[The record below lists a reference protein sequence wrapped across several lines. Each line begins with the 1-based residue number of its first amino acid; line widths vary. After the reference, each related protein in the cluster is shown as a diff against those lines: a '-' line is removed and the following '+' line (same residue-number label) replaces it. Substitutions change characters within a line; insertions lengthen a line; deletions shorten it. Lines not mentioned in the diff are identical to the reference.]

1 MVKIISKQF
10 IINFF
15 SLKVLHILF
24 IVFYNMIDKNKQIS
38 VTMRSI
44 ICLKDFESFSKNFK

>member
-44 ICLKDFESFSKNFK
+44 ICLKDFESFFKNFK